1 MRRLIMPVLIVL
13 LCSTALPTAAQVNIP
28 AHDDAAASRVLA
40 ITNQWR
46 IEQGLPPLRAN
57 ADLQAMAL
65 AQVEYLYP
73 RLDNLQTHDDYHKDL
88 GGRKPP
94 QRALQFYNWATYG
107 TPERIEI
114 GENAAEFPPDRA
126 VQYWQNSPIHAKA
139 LGNPTYREV
148 GVGAL
153 PLRGGSYL
161 FIMIFG
167 ARPNVF
173 PPLLSPD
180 GKTLY
185 LSRESSRYESLPQT
199 WSVTLLNEAGQPLS
213 GSQTWSPRLA
223 VPAEAGARFFVEY
236 SSKQGGSLRFEVNRA
251 FDVAVL
257 PESNISIAAQL
268 AKPPAEPIKAAVQ
281 PTATH
286 TPTVQP
292 SATPILI
299 ITNTPRTQAALPTN
313 TPRMAGFP
321 TNTPRAPRAA
331 ENALS
336 PTATHTAQPT
346 QAPSATPQNTAA
358 DLLLV
363 YNGRTFFVVNS
374 SGRALDLTPLRFGR
388 LTPELWLRVAQFP
401 LGAFPSGHCLQ
412 ANIGGA
418 ENAPAPEGCRF
429 VRSQITVSVA
439 QPFWAQADFEV
450 FYNDQAIQRCTVSS
464 GVCAIRLP

>member
-1 MRRLIMPVLIVL
+1 MRCLLIPVLIIL
-13 LCSTALPTAAQVNIP
+13 LCIAALPAAAQVNIP

-46 IEQGLPPLRAN
+46 IEQGLQPLRAN
-57 ADLQAMAL
+57 ADLQAMAV
-65 AQVEYLYP
+65 AQAEYLYP

-94 QRALQFYNWATYG
+94 QRALHFYNWATYG

-114 GENAAEFPPDRA
+114 GENAAEFPPVRA

-180 GKTLY
+180 GNTLY
-185 LSRESSRYESLPQT
+185 LSRENSRYESSPQT
-199 WSVTLLNEAGQPLS
+199 WTVTFLNDSGQPL
-213 GSQTWSPRLA
+213 GETQTWSSKLA

-236 SSKQGGSLRFEVNRA
+236 SSKQGGSLRFEVNRT

-257 PESNISIAAQL
+257 PESTISIAVQL
-268 AKPPAEPIKAAVQ
+268 AKPPAEPIKMAAQ
-281 PTATH
+281 PPATH

-299 ITNTPRTQAALPTN
+299 MTN
-313 TPRMAGFP
+313 TPRMASLP
-321 TNTPRAPRAA
+321 TNTPRAA

-336 PTATHTAQPT
+336 PTETLLPTATYTATYTAQPT
-346 QAPSATPQNTAA
+346 QAPSTAPQNTAA

-363 YNGRTFFVVNS
+363 YNTRTFFVVNN
-374 SGRALDLTPLRFGR
+374 SGRAIDLTPLRFGR

-401 LGAFPSGHCLQ
+401 SSAFPSGHCLQ

-418 ENAPAPEGCRF
+418 ENAPPPSGCRL

-439 QPFWAQADFEV
+439 QPFWVQADFEV
-450 FYNDQAIQRCTVSS
+450 LYSDQVIQRCAVSS

>member
-1 MRRLIMPVLIVL
+1 MRRSIIPVLIVL
-13 LCSTALPTAAQVNIP
+13 LCIAALPAAAQVNIP
-28 AHDDAAASRVLA
+28 DHEDAAATRLLA
-40 ITNQWR
+40 LANQWR
-46 IEQGLPPLRAN
+46 IEQGLPPLRAH
-57 ADLQAMAL
+57 ADLQAMAV
-65 AQVEYLYP
+65 AQAEYLYP

-88 GGRKPP
+88 GGRKPA
-94 QRALQFYNWATYG
+94 QRALHFYNWATYG

-114 GENAAEFPPDRA
+114 GENAAEFPPARA
-126 VQYWQNSPIHAKA
+126 LPYWQNSPIHAKA

-180 GKTLY
+180 GNTLY
-185 LSRESSRYESLPQT
+185 LSRESSRYDSLPQA
-199 WSVTLLNEAGQPLS
+199 WRLTLLDEAGQPL
-213 GSQTWSPRLA
+213 GESQAWSPQMA

-236 SSKQGGSLRFEVNRA
+236 SSKQAGTLRFEVNRA
-251 FDVAVL
+251 FDVAIV
-257 PESNISIAAQL
+257 PESSLSLAGQL
-268 AKPPAEPIKAAVQ
+268 AKPSAELIKVAIQ
-281 PTATH
+281 PLATQ

-299 ITNTPRTQAALPTN
+299 MTNTPRARAALPTN
-313 TPRMAGFP
+313 TPR
-321 TNTPRAPRAA
+321 APRTT

-336 PTATHTAQPT
+336 PTETLPPTTTYTA
-346 QAPSATPQNTAA
+346 PQSTTA

-363 YNGRTFFVVNS
+363 YNGRTFFVVNR
-374 SGRALDLTPLRFGR
+374 SGRTIDLTPLRFGR
-388 LTPELWLRVAQFP
+388 LTPEMWLRVAQFP
-401 LGAFPSGHCLQ
+401 SAAFPSGHCLQ
-412 ANIGGA
+412 ANINGA
-418 ENAPAPEGCRF
+418 DNAPAPEGCRL
-429 VRSQITVSVA
+429 VRSQITVSAA

-450 FYNDQAIQRCTVSS
+450 FYNDQAIQRCAVGA